1 MRTACCGSTRPTRKA
16 QFHRRDCQ
24 AATKVEC
31 SRTSLEFRSAGRQLI
46 DHMQASIRRPE
57 YDVLAGDISL
67 MKLLLALV
75 VCSFAVLAV
84 QAGQETRLHLTR
96 FFPDSSPGRV
106 VLTASSAQRDVS
118 ESGVTILHLSGN
130 VEVRVITCRPGQ
142 DRSDA
147 CDV

>member
-1 MRTACCGSTRPTRKA
+1 
-16 QFHRRDCQ
+16 
-24 AATKVEC
+24 
-31 SRTSLEFRSAGRQLI
+31 
-46 DHMQASIRRPE
+46 
-57 YDVLAGDISL
+57 
-67 MKLLLALV
+67 MKLLTLV
-75 VCSFAVLAV
+75 LVICSFAVAP
-84 QAGQETRLHLTR
+84 QASGQETRLHLTR

-147 CDV
+147 CDVGSVVMHADTVDYNEKTGEIRPTGNVHVEPYPTGSSKSLK